1 MSRSLWK
8 PFYIS
13 KNLYNLKYF
22 FFKKN
27 IYNNIEQKN
36 IIFATRNSMILKQ
49 FISKSFKIHNGL
61 KIKIIIIK
69 PFMVGHKFGE
79 FFMTRKRAIFKP
91 KLKKK

>member
-1 MSRSLWK
+1 MIRSLWK

-27 IYNNIEQKN
+27 NNIEQKN
-36 IIFATRNSMILKQ
+36 IIFASRNSIILKQ
-49 FISKSFKIHNGL
+49 FVSKTFKIHNGL
-61 KIKIIIIK
+61 KMKIIIIK
-69 PFMVGHKFGE
+69 PFMIGHKFGE